1 MNNKNARYSYFRI
14 YCYCSRDNLF
24 FLFWILFAL
33 WYDVL
38 EIVLRIFFLT
48 VFVSGVVVPQSLS
61 PIKRSMNE
69 TNWTRHPMA
78 SSIKKIQLRKIFMIA
93 FLLFHSRPPSATI
106 ASFSWRHSRFILS
119 FIRIRDAGL
128 AEDDDGPTRW
138 YERER
143 PTIRTQRARPTGA
156 S

>member
-1 MNNKNARYSYFRI
+1 
-14 YCYCSRDNLF
+14 
-24 FLFWILFAL
+24 
-33 WYDVL
+33 
-38 EIVLRIFFLT
+38 
-48 VFVSGVVVPQSLS
+48 
-61 PIKRSMNE
+61 
-69 TNWTRHPMA
+69 MA

-106 ASFSWRHSRFILS
+106 ASFSAWRRHNGFILS

-128 AEDDDGPTRW
+128 VEDDDGPTRW

-143 PTIRTQRARPTGA
+143 PTIRTERARPTGA